1 MGDNS
6 ERGTEI
12 ITIFC
17 KKNCRKRG
25 QLQDLFCPPPPLPKR
40 TCFFL
45 HCEVLYSNAY
55 FVNWG
60 HKHWHTGMGGGRID
74 GVKIGCEGF
83 EVPVE
88 VWPLTTE
95 PSDLQV
101 QYFNISSNLEL
112 FVAKLKSKGYLF
124 HFSMFFLLSMIR

>member
-1 MGDNS
+1 M
-6 ERGTEI
+6 
-12 ITIFC
+12 
-17 KKNCRKRG
+17 
-25 QLQDLFCPPPPLPKR
+25 
-40 TCFFL
+40 
-45 HCEVLYSNAY
+45 
-55 FVNWG
+55 
-60 HKHWHTGMGGGRID
+60 GGRID

-95 PSDLQV
+95 PSDLQA

-124 HFSMFFLLSMIR
+124 HFSMFFYYQWFVKSFAKISFLEQ